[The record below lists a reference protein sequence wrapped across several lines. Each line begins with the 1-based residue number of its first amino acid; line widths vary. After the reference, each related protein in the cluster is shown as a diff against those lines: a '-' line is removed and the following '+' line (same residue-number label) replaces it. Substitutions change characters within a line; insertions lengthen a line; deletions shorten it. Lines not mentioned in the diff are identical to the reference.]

1 MRPIILIPAY
11 RPDGEILKR
20 IIRQISCFDVDH
32 IIVVDDGNGP
42 EFEPLFDQIKNLKK
56 TRVLHHTENRG
67 KGSALRTGFRH
78 ILKSIPDFSCV
89 ITVDADGQ
97 HLPGDVKKIIDA
109 VLNHEES
116 IILGVRDF
124 KGKVPVRSYIGNKLT
139 YLMFRG
145 VTGRKIK
152 DTQTGL
158 RAVPRTILEE
168 LVGLSSRRYAYELEM
183 LLNLVHRRIPIIEIP
198 ITTVYEDNNAMS
210 SFRPVSDS
218 ISVYATLFRWWISF
232 KLFQILRYS
241 LSSIFSTITDFGAY
255 ILLIHFSFGIGL
267 ASIFARGL
275 SVMIHFSAN
284 KYFTFS
290 GKNVP
295 DVKEIGKYLLV
306 VGLNLSLSIGFIHLL
321 VRYLPVGEVTAK
333 VMAQLFLFLFTYA
346 LLNGFVFLK
355 EKQD

>member
-42 EFEPLFDQIKNLKK
+42 EFEPLFDQIKELKK
-56 TRVLHHTENRG
+56 TWVLHHPENKG

-78 ILKSIPDFSCV
+78 ILRSIPGFSCV
-89 ITVDADGQ
+89 VTVDAGGQ
-97 HLPGDVKKIIDA
+97 HLPRDVKKIIDA

-124 KGKVPVRSYIGNKLT
+124 KGKVPLRSYIGNKLT

-145 VTGRKIK
+145 VTGRKIT

-158 RAVPRTILEE
+158 RAIPRTILEE

-183 LLNLVHRRIPIIEIP
+183 LLTLVHRRIPIVEVP
-198 ITTVYEDNNAMS
+198 ITTVYEDNSAMS

-218 ISVYATLFRWWISF
+218 ISVYTTLFRWWISF
-232 KLFQILRYS
+232 KLFQILKYS

-255 ILLIHFSFGIGL
+255 ILLIHFSFGIGP
-267 ASIFARGL
+267 ASILARGL

-290 GKNVP
+290 VKNLP

-333 VMAQLFLFLFTYA
+333 VMAQLFLFTYA